1 MSCAFFHLYLFIT
14 FCPKILDLISF
25 YFLLLLMDRR
35 TVLRSLAITVWGMIL
50 LPGCGVENQ
59 GQETVLVKN
68 LPLSK
73 LQKKNL
79 KKLVDTFLPKTE
91 TLGAVD
97 LHIHHFLDKLI
108 ANCYP
113 AENQELFISGMT
125 LLDEKSV
132 KAFGASFSD
141 ISQSERE
148 SIVMGL
154 DNEENETERN
164 FYEFVKEQVINAYT
178 TSEYFLTNFTN
189 YEMVP
194 GGYDGCVTIPD
205 EPFMI

>member
-1 MSCAFFHLYLFIT
+1 MLFFHLYLYIT
-14 FCPKILDLISF
+14 FCPKTLDLISI
-25 YFLLLLMDRR
+25 YFLLLFMDRR

-79 KKLVDTFLPKTE
+79 EKLVDTFLPKTE

-132 KAFGASFSD
+132 KAFGDSFSN
-141 ISQSERE
+141 IGQSQRE
-148 SIVMGL
+148 IIVMGL

>member
-1 MSCAFFHLYLFIT
+1 MPCAFFHLYLFIT
-14 FCPKILDLISF
+14 FCPKILDLISI

-35 TVLRSLAITVWGMIL
+35 TVLRSLAITVWGMII
-50 LPGCGVENQ
+50 LPGCSVENQ
-59 GQETVLVKN
+59 EQGTVLGKS

-79 KKLVDTFLPKTE
+79 EKLVDTFLPKTE
-91 TLGAVD
+91 TLGAVE

-113 AENQELFISGMT
+113 VENQELFMSGMT
-125 LLDEKSV
+125 LLDEKSI
-132 KAFGASFSD
+132 KEFGDSFSE
-141 ISQSERE
+141 ISQSQRE
-148 SIVMGL
+148 IIVMGL

-164 FYEFVKEQVINAYT
+164 FYEFVKEQVVNAYT